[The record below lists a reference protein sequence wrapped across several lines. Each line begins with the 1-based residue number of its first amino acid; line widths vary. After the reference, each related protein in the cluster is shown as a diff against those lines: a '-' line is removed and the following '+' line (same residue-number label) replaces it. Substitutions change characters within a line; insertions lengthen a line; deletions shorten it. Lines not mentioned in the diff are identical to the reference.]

1 MQALEKCNI
10 VEEEERERKAN
21 RAGIKLRGQIVS
33 SGGSFRRIGVGVKC
47 KGGEWKAGNWG
58 RKRCSSRGSNAAGC
72 LKGRGREEEG

>member
-47 KGGEWKAGNWG
+47 KGGE
-58 RKRCSSRGSNAAGC
+58 
-72 LKGRGREEEG
+72 